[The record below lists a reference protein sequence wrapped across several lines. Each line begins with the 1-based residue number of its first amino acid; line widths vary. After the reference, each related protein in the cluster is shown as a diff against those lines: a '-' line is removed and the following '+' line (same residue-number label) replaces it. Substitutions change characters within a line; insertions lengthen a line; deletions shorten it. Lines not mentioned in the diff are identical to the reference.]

1 MNTRDLQ
8 YFVALVKY
16 KNYTRVAKEFKA
28 SQPSIT
34 QAIQR
39 LEREFNTQLVR
50 KDRFH
55 RDEMI
60 TRSGLLL
67 YENAVL
73 INDKID
79 LTRKEISRANQKQI
93 RFGLPPIIGK
103 LYISKIVEEFSG
115 DLLSRLRITS
125 VGSHD
130 LLNQLRKG
138 KIDIAILGS
147 TTPINEDGIFAEL
160 VATRPFGII
169 VSKQNSLAQ
178 KDAVY
183 FNELATQKFI
193 KQIRFGLPPIIGK
206 LYISKIVEEFS
217 GDLLSRLRITSVG
230 SHDLLN
236 QLRKGKID
244 IAILGSTTPINEDGI
259 FAELVA
265 TRPFGIIVSKQN
277 SLAQKDAV
285 YFNELATQKFINYD
299 QQYVHQSAF
308 QAYCTYAQIK
318 PQIVVYR
325 LPNISWIKELVR
337 QDKGIS
343 LMVKDAATNEPG
355 IKALDIL
362 DPIPEKFYISIVI
375 REGYVLSDD
384 EQDFIRRV
392 KQIQLDN

>member
-16 KNYTRVAKEFKA
+16 KNYTRVAKEFKV

-169 VSKQNSLAQ
+169 VSKQN
-178 KDAVY
+178 
-183 FNELATQKFI
+183 
-193 KQIRFGLPPIIGK
+193 
-206 LYISKIVEEFS
+206 
-217 GDLLSRLRITSVG
+217 
-230 SHDLLN
+230 
-236 QLRKGKID
+236 
-244 IAILGSTTPINEDGI
+244 
-259 FAELVA
+259 
-265 TRPFGIIVSKQN
+265 
-277 SLAQKDAV
+277 
-285 YFNELATQKFINYD
+285 
-299 QQYVHQSAF
+299 
-308 QAYCTYAQIK
+308 
-318 PQIVVYR
+318 
-325 LPNISWIKELVR
+325 
-337 QDKGIS
+337 
-343 LMVKDAATNEPG
+343 
-355 IKALDIL
+355 
-362 DPIPEKFYISIVI
+362 
-375 REGYVLSDD
+375 
-384 EQDFIRRV
+384 
-392 KQIQLDN
+392 

>member
-1 MNTRDLQ
+1 MIMYRKKEGTKMNTRDLQ

-16 KNYTRVAKEFKA
+16 KNYTRVAKEFKV

-79 LTRKEISRANQKQI
+79 LTRKEIDRANKKQI

-147 TTPINEDGIFAEL
+147 TAPINEEDIFAEL

-169 VSKQNSLAQ
+169 VSEQNQLAQ
-178 KDAVY
+178 KDAVH
-183 FNELATQKFI
+183 FNELA
-193 KQIRFGLPPIIGK
+193 
-206 LYISKIVEEFS
+206 E
-217 GDLLSRLRITSVG
+217 
-230 SHDLLN
+230 
-236 QLRKGKID
+236 
-244 IAILGSTTPINEDGI
+244 
-259 FAELVA
+259 
-265 TRPFGIIVSKQN
+265 
-277 SLAQKDAV
+277 
-285 YFNELATQKFINYD
+285 QKFINYD

-325 LPNISWIKELVR
+325 LPNVSWIKELVR
-337 QDKGIS
+337 QNKGIS

-384 EQDFIRRV
+384 EQDFIQRV
-392 KQIQLDN
+392 KQI

>member
-16 KNYTRVAKEFKA
+16 KNYTRVAKEFKV

-39 LEREFNTQLVR
+39 LEKEFNTQLIR

-73 INDKID
+73 INDKLV
-79 LTRKEISRANQKQI
+79 LTRKEIDRANQKQI

-130 LLNQLRKG
+130 LLDQLRKG

-147 TTPINEDGIFAEL
+147 TSPINEEGVFAEL
-160 VATRPFGII
+160 VTTRPFGVI
-169 VSKQNSLAQ
+169 VSEQNPFAK
-178 KDAVY
+178 KDAVH
-183 FNELATQKFI
+183 FNELA
-193 KQIRFGLPPIIGK
+193 
-206 LYISKIVEEFS
+206 
-217 GDLLSRLRITSVG
+217 D
-230 SHDLLN
+230 
-236 QLRKGKID
+236 
-244 IAILGSTTPINEDGI
+244 
-259 FAELVA
+259 
-265 TRPFGIIVSKQN
+265 QN
-277 SLAQKDAV
+277 
-285 YFNELATQKFINYD
+285 FINYD

-308 QAYCTYAQIK
+308 HAYCAYAQIK
-318 PQIVVYR
+318 PRVVVYR

-384 EQDFIRRV
+384 EKDFIERV
-392 KQIQLDN
+392 KQIHLNN

>member
-1 MNTRDLQ
+1 
-8 YFVALVKY
+8 
-16 KNYTRVAKEFKA
+16 
-28 SQPSIT
+28 
-34 QAIQR
+34 
-39 LEREFNTQLVR
+39 
-50 KDRFH
+50 
-55 RDEMI
+55 MI
-60 TRSGLLL
+60 TRSWLLL

-183 FNELATQKFI
+183 
-193 KQIRFGLPPIIGK
+193 
-206 LYISKIVEEFS
+206 
-217 GDLLSRLRITSVG
+217 
-230 SHDLLN
+230 
-236 QLRKGKID
+236 
-244 IAILGSTTPINEDGI
+244 
-259 FAELVA
+259 
-265 TRPFGIIVSKQN
+265 
-277 SLAQKDAV
+277 
-285 YFNELATQKFINYD
+285 
-299 QQYVHQSAF
+299 VHQSAF

-343 LMVKDAATNEPG
+343 LMVRDAATNEPG